1 MYQVFKKVDSKGM
14 LQYVTEYPNLV
25 SAQAHAKK
33 LKGVVK
39 INGHICYDLTGYTRI
54 K

>member
-1 MYQVFKKVDSKGM
+1 MYEVFKQVWNQGVAT

-25 SAQAHAKK
+25 ASQTIAKS

-39 INGHICYDLTGYTRI
+39 INGHICLDFRR
-54 K
+54 

>member
-1 MYQVFKKVDSKGM
+1 MYQVFKKLDSKGT
-14 LQYVTEYPNLV
+14 LQYVAEYNTEDE
-25 SAQAHAKK
+25 ARAKAK
-33 LKGVVK
+33 SIKGVVK

>member
-1 MYQVFKKVDSKGM
+1 MYQVFKQVWNQGVAT
-14 LQYVTEYPNLV
+14 LQYITEYPNLV

-39 INGHICYDLTGYTRI
+39 INGTICNDFR
-54 K
+54 